1 MKKIIAASILFT
13 ACGNSVP
20 DKITLSV
27 EQEKAPPACLA
38 LDGSC
43 SEITTTTIDK
53 NGVNTVKT
61 EEPCDDAPVASPAVL
76 ATPAPTPA
84 PVVVQTPAP
93 FVPHYTAMV
102 HPLPVSYDPVFSL
115 QATVEFDINNNRII
129 DGGSEQFIVTF
140 YKLADNS
147 VVSTVAYGNQLEFYQ
162 EKYWYPNEFVNDKK
176 PFSTATQPWE
186 EWVINSD
193 GERTNLANAGGE
205 TFIDVNA
212 QYSFQAWAPLGNTDF
227 RAKAFCWK
235 QNINGHNCGII
246 FDNVSDKTSLY
257 YTSEGTGSL
266 PVFSDGV
273 SAQVGGFKGR
283 HLSGLC
289 LIGGSTGLQFAD
301 TCVL

>member
-102 HPLPVSYDPVFSL
+102 HPLPV
-115 QATVEFDINNNRII
+115 
-129 DGGSEQFIVTF
+129 
-140 YKLADNS
+140 
-147 VVSTVAYGNQLEFYQ
+147 
-162 EKYWYPNEFVNDKK
+162 
-176 PFSTATQPWE
+176 
-186 EWVINSD
+186 
-193 GERTNLANAGGE
+193 
-205 TFIDVNA
+205 
-212 QYSFQAWAPLGNTDF
+212 
-227 RAKAFCWK
+227 
-235 QNINGHNCGII
+235 
-246 FDNVSDKTSLY
+246 
-257 YTSEGTGSL
+257 
-266 PVFSDGV
+266 
-273 SAQVGGFKGR
+273 
-283 HLSGLC
+283 
-289 LIGGSTGLQFAD
+289 
-301 TCVL
+301 